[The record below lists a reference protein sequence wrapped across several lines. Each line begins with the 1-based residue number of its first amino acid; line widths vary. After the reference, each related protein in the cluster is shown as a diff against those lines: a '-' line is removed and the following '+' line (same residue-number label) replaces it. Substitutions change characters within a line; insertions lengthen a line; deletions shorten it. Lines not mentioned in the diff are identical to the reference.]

1 MKQLLKK
8 TNDLFES
15 HYWSSEIGK
24 ARLIP
29 LSKNGKQIVDKNN
42 VRTISVLSAYTK
54 LIERCIHSKMLDT
67 MYGENGCIPISQLGF
82 RPGFS
87 CTD

>member
-1 MKQLLKK
+1 MKEFENKDTISMNQLLKK
-8 TNDLFES
+8 TNDLFAS
-15 HYWSSEIGK
+15 NYWSSEIGK

-54 LIERCIHSKMLDT
+54 LIERCIHVKMLEV
-67 MYGENGCIPISQLGF
+67 MYGENGCIPMA
-82 RPGFS
+82 
-87 CTD
+87 